1 MEHLTPMTSQISKMI
16 VKRAKL
22 AAILMPL
29 VLVPQAPAQDNLP
42 PGPGKELLT
51 TVCTQCH
58 NLTRVTEKKLSK
70 DEWDDIVDKMAAR
83 GARASDEE
91 FDTIVNYLV
100 KNFGKQ

>member
-1 MEHLTPMTSQISKMI
+1 MTSQISKTI
-16 VKRAKL
+16 AKRAKL

-42 PGPGKELLT
+42 PGPGKELLS
-51 TVCTQCH
+51 TVCTTCH
-58 NLTRVTEKKLSK
+58 NLTRVTEKKLAK

>member
-1 MEHLTPMTSQISKMI
+1 MISQISKAI
-16 VKRAKL
+16 KRAKL
-22 AAILMPL
+22 AAILTPVL
-29 VLVPQAPAQDNLP
+29 LVPSAPAQDNLP
-42 PGPGKELLT
+42 PGEGKELLM

-58 NLTRVTEKKLSK
+58 NLTRVMEKKLSK

-91 FDTIVNYLV
+91 FDKIVNYLV

>member
-1 MEHLTPMTSQISKMI
+1 MTSQISQTI

-22 AAILMPL
+22 AAILTPL
-29 VLVPQAPAQDNLP
+29 LLVPSAPAQENLP
-42 PGPGKELLT
+42 AGPGKELLM

-58 NLTRVTEKKLSK
+58 NTMRITDKKLSK